1 MSSEA
6 VSYFPKALSGLE
18 ESEEAR
24 RVLQPLV
31 ESNPAR
37 NGERDAQATIRTDV
51 SDDSSNHSTDEELMA
66 SMREADKQ
74 ALGLLFQ
81 RHGTAVLHV
90 VWRIL
95 HNEAE
100 ADDVRQDVFLYVY
113 ERAHLYDSRKGS
125 ASSWIMQVAY
135 HRAIDRRRY
144 LASRQHYDSPVFDE
158 QQSIVGTAP
167 ASSDRIDGRAI
178 LDRLRHTL
186 TPDQRETLELHLF
199 EGYSLR
205 EIAERNDQTLGNV
218 RNHYYRAL
226 DRLRAHIFPRK
237 GR

>member
-6 VSYFPKALSGLE
+6 VSYFPKALSDLAEGKEEQRGLE
-18 ESEEAR
+18 F
-24 RVLQPLV
+24 LV
-31 ESNPAR
+31 ESASSCQ
-37 NGERDAQATIRTDV
+37 GERLTEAPTAVDV
-51 SDDSSNHSTDEELMA
+51 SDNRPSDEELMI
-66 SMREADKQ
+66 SVRRGDKH

-95 HNEAE
+95 RDEAE
-100 ADDVRQDVFLYVY
+100 ADDVRQDVFVYIY

-125 ASSWIMQVAY
+125 APSWIMQIAY

-144 LASRQHYDSPVFDE
+144 LANRQHYDAPVFDE
-158 QQSIVGTAP
+158 LQTSVGAAP
-167 ASSDRIDGRAI
+167 PSTDLIDGKAI
-178 LDRLRHTL
+178 LERLRETL
-186 TPDQRETLELHLF
+186 TKEQRQTLELHIF
-199 EGYSLR
+199 EGYTLR
-205 EIAERNDQTLGNV
+205 EIAERSGQTLGNV

-226 DRLRAHIFPRK
+226 DRLRGHIFSRN